1 METKDLILKNW
12 QECDAEALYK
22 MCCDKILR
30 KSGIHFYTSVIESQY
45 AIHSW
50 KNNKGFNWD
59 FIKYALVWIKKILK
73 AMLFGKKLYCSR

>member
-1 METKDLILKNW
+1 METKDLILRNW

-30 KSGIHFYTSVIESQY
+30 KSGIHFYASAIESQN

-50 KNNKGFNWD
+50 KNNKGFRKM
-59 FIKYALVWIKKILK
+59 FIYFGRKIEK
-73 AMLFGKKLYCSR
+73 TCS